1 MGAGRGVVGVDKF
14 WIVAARTTLLAGV
27 ITFVGDRSR
36 GDRGSDLSATGA
48 LTLLAG
54 HVTLAAIVV
63 LAGLLGFGLARLVSR
78 SRRRTNVVV
87 AAGVW
92 IGLASWP
99 LLRIGSELASGAWIS
114 EQSWAP
120 LVRFAPLVA
129 WIAAAPIVAAIA
141 CATPSTRR
149 RRIIVAAALAIAAVA
164 FELFDR
170 RFQPGQYPELHMLAH
185 AMAVVC
191 IVLLART
198 LVLAAASRR
207 VLAIVA
213 TVLCLAAP
221 GVWLTM
227 ASTTRAELLL
237 RSSVAE
243 HWIRH
248 ATPHRQQRVLKSQL
262 AELDA
267 KEGRY
272 RPADEQ
278 GGARGLID
286 ARDMNVVL
294 VVVDTM
300 RADTLAPMR
309 KRGQAWAKSGDTP
322 FLDEWL
328 AHSYLFTRAYAAA
341 TNTGRST
348 PTLMRSIQSFDDP
361 YDGVALGPR
370 MQALGYTACATVLDF
385 FFAGKQ
391 KQAEALLE
399 GFEDVV
405 VFERGQTGVAVPE
418 ALAQLERVGD
428 RPFLAW
434 VHLYPLHEP
443 GFDGRLLGDGD
454 GSRTVRYRKSLRWLD
469 GQMRELVEGI
479 DALGLGD
486 DTIVVL
492 ASDHGEGLGDHGA
505 WLHGSVIYDEVL
517 HVPMA
522 FAIPGQA
529 GGRIDTLVGNIDL
542 VPTLMDL
549 LGAGAQPTDRGR
561 SLVPLMV
568 GEADTVERSYYA
580 ETSRGTFTAVVRG
593 HDKLIY
599 DVDSDVFHH
608 YDLAMDPRERVDVFD
623 PSGPLDRELIR
634 ELAAYK
640 PELFADELADEDVRE
655 LLAQR
660 VAEIDPHEPGAALPF
675 LVRLV
680 AAEPTP
686 ALVDDVVALAEQS
699 DDRGLR
705 LLVLRYMWPHAKKRL
720 EDLLEQWIAEVGD
733 GEEGLA
739 FVDALAGQG
748 QAAFAQKAVARR
760 LVQLAE
766 RGRPTTWDPWLRL
779 VKSWKRR
786 AREHAPPLTTMLE
799 RSHRNGDPR
808 RIALVLDVAAGLIV
822 ATRSSPA
829 DVALLEALANEV
841 RSYARHPDAR
851 VRAAVLRALAT
862 LRDGGSRQLVRERLL
877 DGAEDVRVRRAAVD
891 TLAVLAGDDATADFV
906 AVGLD
911 RRFTNTVVIKL
922 RSMGSAVALP
932 FLRTIAKH
940 HHNPYTRKDAAKAID
955 RIDPQG

>member
-1 MGAGRGVVGVDKF
+1 MVDRRGVGGVDTLWK
-14 WIVAARTTLLAGV
+14 VAARTTLLAGV
-27 ITFVGDRSR
+27 ITFIGDRSR
-36 GDRGSDLSATGA
+36 GDRGNDLSASGA

-54 HVTLAAIVV
+54 HVTLAALVV
-63 LAGLLGFGLARLVSR
+63 LAGVLGFGLARVVSR
-78 SRRRTNVVV
+78 SRRRANVVV
-87 AAGVW
+87 AASVW
-92 IGLASWP
+92 IGLATWP
-99 LLRIGSELASGAWIS
+99 LLRAGTELASGAWIS
-114 EQSWAP
+114 EQSWAS
-120 LVRFAPLVA
+120 LVRFAPLVT

-149 RRIIVAAALAIAAVA
+149 RRIIVAVAVALAAIAL
-164 FELFDR
+164 ETFDR

-191 IVLLART
+191 VVLLARAIALAT
-198 LVLAAASRR
+198 PSRHVLT
-207 VLAIVA
+207 IVA
-213 TVLCLAAP
+213 VAICCAAP
-221 GVWLTM
+221 ARWLTM
-227 ASTTRAELLL
+227 PSTTRAELLL

-248 ATPHRQQRVLKSQL
+248 ATPHRQQQVLKSQL

-267 KEGRY
+267 SEGRY

-309 KRGQAWAKSGDTP
+309 GRGQPFAKSNDTP

-361 YDGVALGPR
+361 YDGVPLGPR

-418 ALAQLERVGD
+418 ALAQLDRVRD

-443 GFDGRLLGDGD
+443 GFDGRLLGNGD

-469 GQMRELVEGI
+469 GQLRALIEGI
-479 DALGLGD
+479 DALGLAD

-522 FAIPGQA
+522 FAIPGQP

-549 LGAGAQPTDRGR
+549 LGAGAVPTDRGR

-568 GEADTVERSYYA
+568 GEPERVEHSYYA
-580 ETSRGTFTAVVRG
+580 ETSRGTFAAVVRG
-593 HDKLIY
+593 HDKLVY
-599 DVDSDVFHH
+599 DVESDVFHH
-608 YDLAMDPRERVDVFD
+608 YDLARDPDERVDIFD
-623 PSGPLDRELIR
+623 PGGSLDRELVR
-634 ELAAYK
+634 ELAVYK
-640 PELFADELADEDVRE
+640 PELFAAELADEEVRG

-660 VAEIDPHEPGAALPF
+660 IGEIDPHEPGAALPF

-720 EDLLEQWIAEVGD
+720 EDLLAQWIADLGD
-733 GEEGLA
+733 GEDGLA

-748 QAAFAQKAVARR
+748 QAAFGQKEVARQ
-760 LVQLAE
+760 LAQLAE
-766 RGRPTTWDPWLRL
+766 RAAPSAWDPWLRL

-786 AREHAPPLTTMLE
+786 VREHAPPLTRMLE
-799 RSHRNGDPR
+799 RSHRGGDPR
-808 RIALVLDVAAGLIV
+808 RIALVLDVAAGLVVPARTPV
-822 ATRSSPA
+822 ADAP
-829 DVALLEALANEV
+829 LLDALALEV
-841 RSYARHPDAR
+841 RSYATHPDAR
-851 VRAAVLRALAT
+851 VRAAVVRAIAT
-862 LRDGGSRQLVRERLL
+862 LRDAGSRQLVRERLL

-891 TLAVLAGDDATADFV
+891 TLAVLAGDDATTDLV

-922 RSMGSAVALP
+922 RTMGSAAALP
-932 FLRTIAKH
+932 FLRTIAEQ
-940 HHNPYTRKDAAKAID
+940 HHNPYTRKDAAKAIE
-955 RIDPQG
+955 RIE